1 MLYKFKSK
9 GTGDLIMLQP
19 NGRRV
24 LEIIG
29 KIGDDDSDSSA
40 AKGILLPEQMP
51 AALAAL
57 AAAVAQEEAE
67 QKAALADA
75 LARNEPAPRFEAI
88 SLRQRTLPFIEM
100 LRRCE
105 KAGHAVLWGV

>member
-19 NGRRV
+19 NGRRM

-29 KIGDDDSDSSA
+29 KVNRDDSDSTA
-40 AKGILLPEQMP
+40 AKGIILPEQMP
-51 AALAAL
+51 AAITAL
-57 AAAVAQEEAE
+57 LAAVAKEEEE
-67 QKAALADA
+67 QKAAVADA
-75 LARNEPAPRFEAI
+75 LAQHQPAPRFDAI

-105 KAGHAVLWGV
+105 KAGHAVVWGV

>member
-9 GTGDLIMLQP
+9 TTGDLIMLQP

-29 KIGDDDSDSSA
+29 KDTQADTGSTGDR
-40 AKGILLPEQMP
+40 GILLPEQMP
-51 AALAAL
+51 AAIAALEAAIVQEETDQKAAL
-57 AAAVAQEEAE
+57 AAA
-67 QKAALADA
+67 
-75 LARNEPAPRFEAI
+75 LARFEPPPRFEAI
-88 SLRQRTLPFIEM
+88 SLRQRALPFIEM

-105 KAGHAVLWGV
+105 KAGHEIVWGV